1 MSFRIST
8 NQLFSQNLSSM
19 MRQQQQS
26 IHTQQQLSTGLK
38 IITADDDPLG
48 SVRLLGIERNIDKI
62 QQYQRNANAANMRL
76 NLEEEAIDSSINV
89 VQRVRDL
96 ALQGINATNDNK
108 SRLLISQEV
117 KQQISN
123 MLQQANSKDGNG
135 DYIFS
140 GFQGETKPFN
150 QGSGGVSYGGDQGQR
165 LIKISSTLMLE
176 DSDPGDAVFM
186 DVEQG
191 NGKFFT
197 SANVSNTGTGLID
210 EGVLK
215 DPSVWGQNS
224 YSIQF
229 TSASTYDVLDNTA
242 TVISSGTYTEGALIN
257 VSGTEVSI
265 KGQPQTGDEFHLD
278 PSRSES
284 IFEAMLKLQNAL
296 ATPQL
301 NDVDRAA
308 MINTINHTIS
318 SFDRGIENLNEYQT
332 SVGIRLNEVDRQ
344 KSANETADFNYQGL
358 RSNLRDVDYAEAIT
372 RFNRQLLA
380 LQAAQQ
386 SFTKMQGISLFNY
399 IN

>member
-1 MSFRIST
+1 MSFRVST
-8 NQLFSQNLSSM
+8 NQLFSQNLSSI

-26 IHTQQQLSTGLK
+26 INTQQQLSTGQKL
-38 IITADDDPLG
+38 ITADDDPLAA
-48 SVRLLGIERNIDKI
+48 VRLLGIERNIDKI
-62 QQYQRNANAANMRL
+62 QQFQRNADAANMRL

-89 VQRVRDL
+89 IQRVRDL
-96 ALQGINATNDNK
+96 ALKGINASNDNEA
-108 SRLLISQEV
+108 RLLISQEV
-117 KQQISN
+117 EQQLSN
-123 MLQQANSKDGNG
+123 MLQLANSKDGNG

-140 GFQGETKPFN
+140 GFQGETKPFT
-150 QGSGGVSYGGDQGQR
+150 QGSEGITYEGDQGQR

-186 DVEQG
+186 DIEQG
-191 NGKFFT
+191 NGQFFT
-197 SANVSNTGTGLID
+197 SANAANTGTGLID

-215 DPSVWGQNS
+215 EPTTWGQRS
-224 YSIQF
+224 YTIQF
-229 TSASTYDVLDNTA
+229 TSPTSYDVLDDTA
-242 TVISSGTYTEGALIN
+242 TVISSGTYTEAGMIG

-278 PSRSES
+278 PSRAES
-284 IFEAMLKLQNAL
+284 IFEAMLQLQNVL
-296 ATPQL
+296 GTPQL
-301 NDVDRAA
+301 NDVERAA
-308 MINTINHTIS
+308 MINTINHSLS

-344 KSANETADFNYQGL
+344 KSANESANFNYQGL
-358 RSNLRDVDYAEAIT
+358 QSELKDVDYAEAIT